1 MSSHAVLTL
10 QLAGPLQSWGASA
23 RFTRRTT
30 EPAPTKSGVIGLLA
44 SALGRSRD
52 SDISDL
58 AQLRFGVRVDQAGSR
73 LRDFHTAHHPDTGTS
88 MPVSERF
95 YLTDAVFVAAVEG
108 DPQLL
113 AALHQALHHPH
124 YLPYLGRRSC
134 PPSRPIPL
142 KLHPSSE
149 LEQVLTDEPWRA
161 SPWYQR
167 RRRHERDISLRLLTE
182 AGPTTGHDPTAALHP
197 VGDTVRDQPL
207 TFSPR
212 HRQYALR
219 TVRTTTVTV
228 HNPAARPARSDAAS
242 APAHDVT
249 GHLTEVTD

>member
-1 MSSHAVLTL
+1 MNSHGVLTL

-44 SALGRSRD
+44 SALGRNRD
-52 SDISDL
+52 ADITDL
-58 AQLRFGVRVDQAGSR
+58 AQLRFAVRVDQAGTR
-73 LRDFHTAHHPDTGTS
+73 LRDFQTAQHADTGES

-95 YLTDAVFVAAVEG
+95 YLADAVFVAAVEG

-113 AALHQALHHPH
+113 ATLHTALNCPH

-142 KLHPSSE
+142 DLHTGAT
-149 LEQVLTDEPWRA
+149 LEETLTAEPWRA

-167 RRRHERDISLRLLTE
+167 RRRREQEIPLRLLTE
-182 AGPTTGHDPTAALHP
+182 ARTSAGHDPTAALTP

-219 TVRTTTVTV
+219 TVHTTTVTV
-228 HNPAARPARSDAAS
+228 RNPAAQTAPPAP

>member
-1 MSSHAVLTL
+1 MKRPAVLTM
-10 QLAGPLQSWGASA
+10 QLAGPLQSWGAAA

-30 EPAPTKSGVIGLLA
+30 EAAPTKSGVVGLLA

-58 AQLRFGVRVDQAGSR
+58 AQLRFAVRVDQPGNR
-73 LRDFHTAHHPDTGTS
+73 LRDFHTAHHSDTGAS

-95 YLTDAVFVAAVEG
+95 YLADAVFLAAVEG

-113 AALHQALHHPH
+113 EDLHQALSCPH

-142 KLHPSSE
+142 DLHPDAV
-149 LEQVLTDEPWRA
+149 LEDVLVAEPWLA

-167 RRRHERDISLRLLTE
+167 RRHEQSILLHLLTE
-182 AGPTTGHDPTAALHP
+182 ASRPAAAEHDPTTALQP
-197 VGDTVRDQPL
+197 IGDTIRDQPL

-219 TVRTTTVTV
+219 TVTSTTVNV
-228 HNPAARPARSDAAS
+228 RNPAASPDRNADR

-249 GHLTEVTD
+249 GHLTEVSD

>member
-1 MSSHAVLTL
+1 MNSHGVLTL

-44 SALGRSRD
+44 SALGRNRD
-52 SDISDL
+52 ADITDL
-58 AQLRFGVRVDQAGSR
+58 AQLRFAVRVDQAGTR
-73 LRDFHTAHHPDTGTS
+73 LRDFQTAQHADTGES

-95 YLTDAVFVAAVEG
+95 YLADAVFVAAVEG

-113 AALHQALHHPH
+113 ATLHTALNCPH

-142 KLHPSSE
+142 DLHTGAT
-149 LEQVLTDEPWRA
+149 LEETLTAEPWRA

-167 RRRHERDISLRLLTE
+167 RRRREQEIPS
-182 AGPTTGHDPTAALHP
+182 AS
-197 VGDTVRDQPL
+197 
-207 TFSPR
+207 SPR
-212 HRQYALR
+212 PGPPPA
-219 TVRTTTVTV
+219 TTPPRPSRPSATRCATSRS
-228 HNPAARPARSDAAS
+228 PSRPATAS
-242 APAHDVT
+242 TPCAPST
-249 GHLTEVTD
+249 PPR